1 MRTQKDEDERGKGR
15 RKQASKA
22 AIFYHLFSGTHIF
35 CSFVSVVEQF
45 PGVRISLMSAF
56 STVAR
61 RSLLNVR
68 DLESPALRFPRGGQR
83 SGIDLPQKWLHV
95 ESRDQPLPCF
105 E

>member
-35 CSFVSVVEQF
+35 YSFVSVVGQF
-45 PGVRISLMSAF
+45 PGIRIFLMSAF

-61 RSLLNVR
+61 RSLLNV
-68 DLESPALRFPRGGQR
+68 DLESPVLCFPRGGQR